1 MGANYDLDEEIK
13 RMIKIISNEVLL
25 IHVDGHQ
32 DDAKD
37 FDYDSSPL
45 SVRLNIDMDEA
56 AKQFLK
62 EDQGSLNSTRITP
75 YYSASSAALSIH
87 GSAVTNNFDA
97 NVNLHKNGPKVET
110 RLAKKGIIPGT
121 EDVNKFMT
129 PIPIQIKSI
138 KTTEL
143 LRILNTEIQNLRQTR
158 LEYDSQQLLIN
169 IDSKKYTAK
178 NHTIYTNG

>member
-1 MGANYDLDEEIK
+1 MSSATTNSISIYCDNLDAATKKTRPSHLLSFVKFMGANYDLDEEIK
-13 RMIKIISNEVLL
+13 RMIKTISNEVLL

-62 EDQGSLNSTRITP
+62 EDQGSLNPTRITP

-97 NVNLHKNGPKVET
+97 NVKLHKNGQPNE
-110 RLAKKGIIPGT
+110 
-121 EDVNKFMT
+121 T
-129 PIPIQIKSI
+129 PITHKI
-138 KTTEL
+138 
-143 LRILNTEIQNLRQTR
+143 
-158 LEYDSQQLLIN
+158 
-169 IDSKKYTAK
+169 
-178 NHTIYTNG
+178 